1 MNEKNASQRPNRLIE
16 MDNLNSLDFLQWISF
31 TNLKKNSDR
40 TEIRDIFK
48 QVLTI
53 HCLRLAKYMFLNE
66 KSLQ

>member
-1 MNEKNASQRPNRLIE
+1 

-40 TEIRDIFK
+40 TEIRDTIFK